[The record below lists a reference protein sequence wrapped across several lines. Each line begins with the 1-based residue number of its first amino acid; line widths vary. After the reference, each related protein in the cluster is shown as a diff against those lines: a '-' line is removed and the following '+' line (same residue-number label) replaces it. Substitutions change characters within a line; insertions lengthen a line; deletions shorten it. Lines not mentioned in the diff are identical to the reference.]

1 MHETHKGDQTED
13 KPTALDFCVH
23 LARTYTEALRRID
36 GKLSSVH
43 GLSFGDFTI
52 LYHLKH
58 AHESRLRR
66 TDLAEFMGLT
76 ASAVTRSLLPL
87 EKIGLVDRQS
97 DPRDARVGYA
107 CLTLAGHQLF
117 AYASETAE
125 VACQDAFQTVP
136 ASFAPLLKKM
146 GGISEIPYRPSKP

>member
-1 MHETHKGDQTED
+1 MHEVHRNGETET
-13 KPTALDFCVH
+13 KLSALDFCVR
-23 LARTYTEALRRID
+23 LSRKYTEALRRID

-117 AYASETAE
+117 AYASETAG
-125 VACQDAFQTVP
+125 VACQDAFQAIP
-136 ASFAPLLKKM
+136 GSFAPLLKQM
-146 GGISEIPYRPSKP
+146 VGMSASP

>member
-1 MHETHKGDQTED
+1 MRDVD
-13 KPTALDFCVH
+13 KKNKAEPSPGVLDFCVQISC
-23 LARTYTEALRRID
+23 AYTEAIRRID

-58 AHESRLRR
+58 AHEARLRR
-66 TDLAEFMGLT
+66 TDLAELMGLT

-87 EKIGLVDRQS
+87 EKIGLIERQS

-107 CLTLAGHQLF
+107 RLSSAGNKLF
-117 AYASETAE
+117 AHASVTAE
-125 VACQDAFQTVP
+125 SACQDALQAVP
-136 ASFAPLLKKM
+136 PSFSPMLKQMVGLSAK
-146 GGISEIPYRPSKP
+146 

>member
-1 MHETHKGDQTED
+1 MREAHKNDQAVAE
-13 KPTALDFCVH
+13 PSPLDFCVR
-23 LARTYTEALRRID
+23 LARTYTETLRRID

-58 AHESRLRR
+58 AHEARLRR
-66 TDLAEFMGLT
+66 IDLAEFMGLT
-76 ASAVTRSLLPL
+76 ASAVTRALLPL

-97 DPRDARVGYA
+97 DLRDARVGYA

-117 AYASETAE
+117 AYASQTAE
-125 VACQDAFQTVP
+125 VACQDAFRAIP
-136 ASFAPLLKKM
+136 AAFGPLLKQLV
-146 GGISEIPYRPSKP
+146 GQDLTP

>member
-1 MHETHKGDQTED
+1 MHQAENRHQTED
-13 KPTALDFCVH
+13 KPNALDFCVR
-23 LARTYTEALRRID
+23 LTRTYTETMRRID
-36 GKLSSVH
+36 GRLSSVH
-43 GLSFGDFTI
+43 GLSFGDLTI

-66 TDLAEFMGLT
+66 TDLAELMGLT

-107 CLTLAGHQLF
+107 RLTHAGHQLF
-117 AYASETAE
+117 ASARETATI
-125 VACQDAFQTVP
+125 ACEDAFET
-136 ASFAPLLKKM
+136 FC
-146 GGISEIPYRPSKP
+146 